1 MIKTI
6 NFFKIANLNA
16 NHRGNDV
23 IVVEGSG
30 QDIIHA
36 RFCYG
41 PMDLVALSSENI
53 LVYVCPY
60 NSKWLLNSREM
71 TDTHGRVSVRLN
83 QVLPIGIHSVRM
95 IVEGDRSFLNLYV
108 VVVPPKTECV
118 VFSIDGSLTGSVSVT
133 GRDPRVKPGAVDV
146 VRFWQQMVYNFLKI

>member
-1 MIKTI
+1 M
-6 NFFKIANLNA
+6 
-16 NHRGNDV
+16 
-23 IVVEGSG
+23 EGSDY
-30 QDIIHA
+30 DIIHA

-60 NSKWLLNSREM
+60 GGKWSLNSKEV
-71 TDTHGRVSVRLN
+71 TDAHGRVSVRLN
-83 QVLPIGIHSVRM
+83 QVLPIGIHSIRM

-108 VVVPPKTECV
+108 AVVPSKTECV

-146 VRFWQQMVYNFLKI
+146 VRYWQQMVGNF